1 MAQNALLISA
11 DRIERLILLVRG
23 EKVVPDADLAR
34 LYGVSTKRFNE
45 QVKRNRGRFPKRFMF
60 QLTAEEKAEVVA
72 NCDHLK
78 KLKFSPVL
86 PYAFT
91 EHGAIM
97 AAAVLNSPRAIQVSI
112 YVVEAFVRLRG
123 LLSSNRELVRKLA
136 ELEKELKERLD
147 VHESAIVDI
156 LRRIMDIIDAPA
168 LPEPPRKRIGF
179 QVKERHGL
187 YRVNKRRE
195 KTMTAG
201 FTIRTHL

>member
-1 MAQNALLISA
+1 
-11 DRIERLILLVRG
+11 
-23 EKVVPDADLAR
+23 VVLDADLAR

-97 AAAVLNSPRAIQVSI
+97 AATVLNSPCAIQVSI

-156 LRRIMDIIDAPA
+156 LRRIMDIIDPPA
-168 LPEPPRKRIGF
+168 LPESPRKQIGF

-195 KTMTAG
+195 K
-201 FTIRTHL
+201 R

>member
-1 MAQNALLISA
+1 MTRNAVLISA

-23 EKVVPDADLAR
+23 EKVILDADLAR

-45 QVKRNRGRFPKRFMF
+45 QVKRNRRRFPKRFMF
-60 QLTAEEKAEVVA
+60 RLTADEKAEVVA

-78 KLKFSPVL
+78 NLKFSPVL

-97 AAAVLNSPRAIQVSI
+97 AATVLNSPRAIQVSI
-112 YVVEAFVRLRG
+112 YVIEAFVRLRG

-147 VHESAIVDI
+147 VHEAAIVDI
-156 LRRIMDIIDAPA
+156 LRRMMDIIDPPA
-168 LPEPPRKRIGF
+168 LPEPSHKQIGF

-187 YRVNKRRE
+187 YRINKRRG
-195 KTMTAG
+195 K
-201 FTIRTHL
+201 R

>member
-11 DRIERLILLVRG
+11 DGIERLILLVRG
-23 EKVVPDADLAR
+23 EKVVLDADLAR
-34 LYGVSTKRFNE
+34 LYGVSTKRFKE

-60 QLTAEEKAEVVA
+60 QLTAEEKTEVVA

-123 LLSSNRELVRKLA
+123 LLSSNRELVRKLTK
-136 ELEKELKERLD
+136 LEKELKERLD

-168 LPEPPRKRIGF
+168 LPEPPRKQIGF

-187 YRVNKRRE
+187 YRVNERRE
-195 KTMTAG
+195 K
-201 FTIRTHL
+201 R